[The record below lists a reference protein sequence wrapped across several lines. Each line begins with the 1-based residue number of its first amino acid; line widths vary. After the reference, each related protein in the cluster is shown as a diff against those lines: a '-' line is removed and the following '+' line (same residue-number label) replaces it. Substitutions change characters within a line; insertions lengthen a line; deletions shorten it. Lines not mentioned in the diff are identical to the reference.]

1 MKPCI
6 IDELSGELEEN
17 PPGFNHGQTNEI
29 IMANA
34 RGSSPSLFGF
44 TVGSMAKPGR
54 CGSPTKNKVCLVS
67 FWRFF
72 TGVSVVVKP
81 LLILVLRNDTVVRK
95 KMRIKLDH
103 GMEG

>member
-54 CGSPTKNKVCLVS
+54 CGSPTKNKVLVS
-67 FWRFF
+67 FWRSF

-103 GMEG
+103 GMER